1 METLDQKPSNLDS
14 LLSAL
19 MVLCPWPN
27 NNLGFYLYKKVRK
40 PEGLDEMVS
49 NLNYFNFK
57 SPKKHLCETA
67 LPGKW

>member
-1 METLDQKPSNLDS
+1 METLDQKPKNLDS

-27 NNLGFYLYKKVRK
+27 NNLSFYLYKKLRK

-49 NLNYFNFK
+49 NLN
-57 SPKKHLCETA
+57 L
-67 LPGKW
+67 